1 MIDVDGAYGEGGG
14 QIVRMAVAL
23 SACTTI
29 PVRVTNIRAG
39 RSKPGLRP
47 QHITAIEAVC
57 ALSNGSVIG
66 LKEHSTAIEFTP
78 GKVTGGSY
86 QFNVGTAGSITL
98 VFQACILPALYADR
112 PTTITVT
119 GGTDVSWSPPWNYFA
134 QVFLPLLSTMGVSI
148 EGTLHQRGY
157 YPKGGGQA
165 TISVA
170 PGTNLHPPTVID
182 AALTH
187 EVTGT
192 IHLSCLPDHI
202 AIRTRQAAQ
211 KILAQAELTGNITID
226 RTDAQSP
233 GIGIVLW
240 CNTPRILGADTL
252 GEKGVPAEQVG
263 STAAQMLVQDI
274 VTGAD
279 LDFHSVDHLLPYMA
293 LSQQPVSF
301 SCRDLSQH
309 AMTELWLLE
318 KFLGITYEKQ
328 RGNVLTDITVRPTH
342 TLK

>member
-1 MIDVDGAYGEGGG
+1 
-14 QIVRMAVAL
+14 
-23 SACTTI
+23 
-29 PVRVTNIRAG
+29 
-39 RSKPGLRP
+39 
-47 QHITAIEAVC
+47 
-57 ALSNGSVIG
+57 VIG

-134 QVFLPLLSTMGVSI
+134 QVFLPLLSNMGVSI

-170 PGTNLHPPTVID
+170 PGADLHPPTVID

-211 KILAQAELTGNITID
+211 KILASAELTGNITID
-226 RTDAQSP
+226 RTVMHNHPVLVLSCGAIHHAFWVPILSEKKEFQQSKL
-233 GIGIVLW
+233 VLQQLR
-240 CNTPRILGADTL
+240 C
-252 GEKGVPAEQVG
+252 
-263 STAAQMLVQDI
+263 
-274 VTGAD
+274 
-279 LDFHSVDHLLPYMA
+279 
-293 LSQQPVSF
+293 LSKIS
-301 SCRDLSQH
+301 
-309 AMTELWLLE
+309 
-318 KFLGITYEKQ
+318 
-328 RGNVLTDITVRPTH
+328 
-342 TLK
+342 